1 MWQCLPKRSQLS
13 YKVLSNGLH
22 LWPQVELPG
31 EILGPMP
38 EVHLRQLSKKFL
50 EVDIDIINALKPP
63 V

>member
-1 MWQCLPKRSQLS
+1 MS

-31 EILGPMP
+31 EILGPML